1 MLLFVFSF
9 HGMTGENRML
19 YYNEISPGIHIQ
31 DATDGI
37 FIIFVKIH
45 FILNVV

>member
-1 MLLFVFSF
+1 MLLFAFSF

-19 YYNEISPGIHIQ
+19 YYNEIPPGIHIQ

-37 FIIFVKIH
+37 YFKFYWFFH
-45 FILNVV
+45 C